1 MHESMNL
8 EHQKIYYRIL
18 LALQAK
24 LEHLNSM
31 FVKVLRP
38 ADADGG
44 PLAKKFRYVL
54 KKDNLD
60 RAIEDLRFWQ
70 NEADPSW
77 FLLMRLTSP
86 KVDKVLAEES
96 GVSTP
101 AVSMIRA
108 VLNTAAPSPSGV
120 GLMLEYKDI
129 KQMTV
134 VDVPFSEAQ
143 AARRANSSKISYIFT
158 RISVHL
164 PSNSPSSRL
173 QALKRDTRD
182 LARRLQHDDPDAF
195 SLLAC
200 KGFTISDENSNPS
213 IILVLRPPPAKD
225 CVPRSLRDLLLNVP
239 APRSLSQRFAIAR
252 QLATAVAYVHIF
264 GFVHKNIRPESV
276 LSFASTDASQNR
288 VYLAGFEMFRRD
300 EAWTQKM
307 GDDALD
313 RNVYRHPSRQGL
325 NPDWEYIMQ
334 HDIYGLGVCLLE
346 IGLWQSLIDYPT
358 TTTGLEPR
366 VSMLLSPQADVGEN
380 MPPVCLGAELV
391 ERLLSLSREE
401 LPRLMGSKYAEIV
414 QTCLTCLEPD
424 NEDFGDDKELEDE
437 DGIFVGVRYIEKVI
451 EFSSLQRPSSPWDN
465 ADLIDSIPPQCTQ
478 RMRLD
483 MGITWTTVL
492 PVISLQC
499 RAVTEL
505 DFSR

>member
-1 MHESMNL
+1 MSL

-96 GVSTP
+96 AGSTP

-108 VLNTAAPSPSGV
+108 VLNTAAPSPGGV
-120 GLMLEYKDI
+120 GLMLDYKDI
-129 KQMTV
+129 NQMIV
-134 VDVPFSEAQ
+134 ADIPFSEAQ
-143 AARRANSSKISYIFT
+143 TASRAKSSKVSYIFT
-158 RISVHL
+158 RISVRL
-164 PSNSPSSRL
+164 PSNSPPSRF
-173 QALKRDTRD
+173 QALKRETRD
-182 LARRLQHDDPDAF
+182 LARRLQHDDPESF

-200 KGFTISDENSNPS
+200 KGFTISDDNANPS
-213 IILVLRPPPAKD
+213 IILVLRPPPVKD

-239 APRSLSQRFAIAR
+239 APRSLSQRFAMAR

-300 EAWTQKM
+300 EAWTQKV

-313 RNVYRHPSRQGL
+313 RNFYRHPSRQGL
-325 NPDWEYIMQ
+325 NPNWEYIMQ
-334 HDIYGLGVCLLE
+334 HDIYSLGVCLLE
-346 IGLWQSLIDYPT
+346 IGLWQSLIDYPN
-358 TTTGLEPR
+358 TTTGLQPR
-366 VSMLLSPQADVGEN
+366 LSVLLSAHADVGES
-380 MPPVCLGAELV
+380 MPPVSLGADLV
-391 ERLLSLSREE
+391 ERLLRLSQEE
-401 LPRLMGSKYAEIV
+401 LPRIMGSKYAEIV
-414 QTCLTCLEPD
+414 RTCLTCLELD
-424 NEDFGDDKELEDE
+424 NEDFGDDKEFEDE
-437 DGIFVGVRYIEKVI
+437 DGISIGVRYIEKVI
-451 EFSSLQRPSSPWDN
+451 AFFSLR
-465 ADLIDSIPPQCTQ
+465 
-478 RMRLD
+478 
-483 MGITWTTVL
+483 
-492 PVISLQC
+492 
-499 RAVTEL
+499 
-505 DFSR
+505 

>member
-1 MHESMNL
+1 MLLASSWLRYEKQLNFVRKIHDSMSL

-38 ADADGG
+38 ADADGA

-54 KKDNLD
+54 KKDSLD

-77 FLLMRLTSP
+77 FLLMRLTST

-96 GVSTP
+96 ALSTP
-101 AVSMIRA
+101 TVSMIRT

-120 GLMLEYKDI
+120 GPMLDYKDI
-129 KQMTV
+129 NQMIV
-134 VDVPFSEAQ
+134 ADVPFSEAQ
-143 AARRANSSKISYIFT
+143 TASRAKSSKVSYIFT
-158 RISVHL
+158 RISVRL
-164 PSNSPSSRL
+164 PSNSPPSRF
-173 QALKRDTRD
+173 QALKRETRD
-182 LARRLQHDDPDAF
+182 LARRLQHDDPEAF

-200 KGFTISDENSNPS
+200 KGFTISDENANPS

-276 LSFASTDASQNR
+276 LSFASTDASQKR
-288 VYLAGFEMFRRD
+288 VYLAGFEMFRKD

-313 RNVYRHPSRQGL
+313 RNIYRHPSRQGL

-334 HDIYGLGVCLLE
+334 HDIYSLGVCLLE
-346 IGLWQSLIDYPT
+346 IGLWQSLIDYPN
-358 TTTGLEPR
+358 TTTGLQPR
-366 VSMLLSPQADVGEN
+366 LSMLLSPHADVGES
-380 MPPVCLGAELV
+380 MPPVRLGAELV

-414 QTCLTCLEPD
+414 RTCLTCLEPD
-424 NEDFGDDKELEDE
+424 NEDFGDDKEFEDE
-437 DGIFVGVRYIEKVI
+437 DGISIGVRYIEKVI
-451 EFSSLQRPSSPWDN
+451 AFFSLR
-465 ADLIDSIPPQCTQ
+465 
-478 RMRLD
+478 
-483 MGITWTTVL
+483 
-492 PVISLQC
+492 
-499 RAVTEL
+499 
-505 DFSR
+505 

>member
-1 MHESMNL
+1 MIL

-31 FVKVLRP
+31 FMKVLRP
-38 ADADGG
+38 ADADGA
-44 PLAKKFRYVL
+44 PLAKKIRYVL

-77 FLLMRLTSP
+77 FLLMRLASP
-86 KVDKVLAEES
+86 KVDTVLAEGS
-96 GVSTP
+96 AVSTP
-101 AVSMIRA
+101 TVSMIRA
-108 VLNTAAPSPSGV
+108 GLNTAAPNPSGV

-129 KQMTV
+129 NQMIV
-134 VDVPFSEAQ
+134 ADVPFSEAQ
-143 AARRANSSKISYIFT
+143 AARRANSSKVSYIFT
-158 RISVHL
+158 RIIVRL
-164 PSNSPSSRL
+164 PSNSPPSRF
-173 QALKRDTRD
+173 QALKRETRD
-182 LARRLQHDDPDAF
+182 LARRLQHGDPEAF

-200 KGFTISDENSNPS
+200 KGFTIPDENASPS
-213 IILVLRPPPAKD
+213 IILVLRPPPSKQ
-225 CVPRSLRDLLLNVP
+225 CVPRSLRDLLLNAP

-276 LSFASTDASQNR
+276 LSFASEDTSQNR

-334 HDIYGLGVCLLE
+334 HDIYSLGVCLLE
-346 IGLWQSLIDYPT
+346 IGLWQSLIDYPYPA
-358 TTTGLEPR
+358 TTTGLQPR
-366 VSMLLSPQADVGEN
+366 LSVLLSPTADVGEN
-380 MPPVCLGAELV
+380 MLPVYLSRDLGK
-391 ERLLSLSREE
+391 RLFCLSREE
-401 LPRLMGSKYAEIV
+401 LPRFMGSKYAEIV

-424 NEDFGDDKELEDE
+424 NEDFGDDKEFQDE
-437 DGIFVGVRYIEKVI
+437 DGISVGVRYIEKVI
-451 EFSSLQRPSSPWDN
+451 EFSLLQPTSSP
-465 ADLIDSIPPQCTQ
+465 
-478 RMRLD
+478 
-483 MGITWTTVL
+483 
-492 PVISLQC
+492 
-499 RAVTEL
+499 
-505 DFSR
+505 

>member
-1 MHESMNL
+1 MSL
-8 EHQKIYYRIL
+8 EHQKVYYRIL

-44 PLAKKFRYVL
+44 PLAKKLRYVL

-77 FLLMRLTSP
+77 FLLMRLACP
-86 KVDKVLAEES
+86 KVDTVLAE
-96 GVSTP
+96 GNAVSKPT
-101 AVSMIRA
+101 VSMIRA
-108 VLNTAAPSPSGV
+108 GLNTTALSPSAV

-129 KQMTV
+129 NKMIV
-134 VDVPFSEAQ
+134 ADVPFSEAQ
-143 AARRANSSKISYIFT
+143 AARRANSSKVSYIFT
-158 RISVHL
+158 KISIRL
-164 PSNSPSSRL
+164 PPKSPPSRF
-173 QALKRDTRD
+173 QSLKRETRD
-182 LARRLQHDDPDAF
+182 LARRLQHDDPEAF

-200 KGFTISDENSNPS
+200 KGFTIPDENADPS
-213 IILVLRPPPAKD
+213 IILVLRPPPAKE
-225 CVPRSLRDLLLNVP
+225 CAPRSLRDILLNAP
-239 APRSLSQRFAIAR
+239 APRTLSQRFAIAR

-276 LSFASTDASQNR
+276 LSFASTNASQNR

-334 HDIYGLGVCLLE
+334 HDIYSLGVCLLE
-346 IGLWQSLIDYPT
+346 IGLWQSLLDYLPT
-358 TTTGLEPR
+358 TAGLRPQLS
-366 VSMLLSPQADVGEN
+366 VLLSPTEDVVEN
-380 MPPVCLGAELV
+380 ILPVYLSTELGQ
-391 ERLLSLSREE
+391 RLLDLSREE
-401 LPRLMGSKYAEIV
+401 LPRHMGSKYAEIV
-414 QTCLTCLEPD
+414 RTCLTCLEPD
-424 NEDFGDDKELEDE
+424 NEDFGDDKELQDE
-437 DGIFVGVRYIEKVI
+437 DGISVGVRYIEKVGGV
-451 EFSSLQRPSSPWDN
+451 FSVRRPSVP
-465 ADLIDSIPPQCTQ
+465 
-478 RMRLD
+478 
-483 MGITWTTVL
+483 
-492 PVISLQC
+492 
-499 RAVTEL
+499 
-505 DFSR
+505 